1 MYSNEIWH
9 IGVDP
14 SARRSLNRF
23 PKKDS
28 ERILLVIDTLKLDPY
43 AGDVEK
49 LGGEE
54 NKWRRRVG
62 SYRVFYRIYQHSR
75 TVFVVKIERRGSHT
89 Y

>member
-1 MYSNEIWH
+1 MYSDEIWQ

-14 SARRSLNRF
+14 AARRSINRF

-28 ERILLVIDTLKLDPY
+28 ERILAVLGTLPADPY

-49 LGGEE
+49 LKGEE

-62 SYRVFYRIYQHSR
+62 NYRIFYRIYQHSR
-75 TVFVVKIERRGSHT
+75 RIYIVKIERRGSNT